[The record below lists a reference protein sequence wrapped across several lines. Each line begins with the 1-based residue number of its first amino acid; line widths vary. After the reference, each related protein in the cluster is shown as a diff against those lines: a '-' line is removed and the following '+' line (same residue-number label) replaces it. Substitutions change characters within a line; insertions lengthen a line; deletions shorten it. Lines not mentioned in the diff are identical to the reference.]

1 MTSPVNVVFDIGNVL
16 LRWNPAALLNGLGFS
31 ATEQPHALANIVHTP
46 EWLALDRGD
55 IDLDEAVIQSAQ
67 RAGYAPGRVREVYL
81 GVGPS
86 LQPMEPLV
94 TLATTLAA
102 AGHPLYVLSNMPE
115 QTWRHI
121 QEAHKFFNVFNGLL
135 LSFEENLIK
144 PEAGIY
150 QRLLTRFEL
159 EASRTLFIDDHL
171 PNVLA
176 AQEQGLGAVHLA
188 DPDNPSSYRDELL
201 AQIHTL
207 AQPSA

>member
-1 MTSPVNVVFDIGNVL
+1 MPTPVNIVFDIGNVL

-31 ATEQPHALANIVHTP
+31 AEEQTHALANIVHTP

-55 IDLDEAVIQSAQ
+55 IGLDEAVTQSVQ
-67 RAGYAPGRVREVYL
+67 RTGYAQSRVREVYL

-86 LQPMEPLV
+86 LQPMQPLV
-94 TLATTLAA
+94 ALVSTLAA

-115 QTWRHI
+115 QTWKHI
-121 QEAHKFFNVFNGLL
+121 QKIHKFFNIFNGLL

-144 PEAGIY
+144 PEAAIY

-159 EASRTLFIDDHL
+159 EAGRTLFIDDHL

-176 AQEQGLGAVHLA
+176 AQEQGLTTVHLA
-188 DPDNPSSYRDELL
+188 DPDNPGVYRDELL
-201 AQIHTL
+201 TKIHALT
-207 AQPSA
+207 QSSA